1 MKPEIVKTDLTLPSD
16 IVDYLDSTAK
26 LNRSGLVAED
36 GSFVAAEPDERSSN
50 VYFFR
55 DDGWVGQFCIKEAMR
70 VNADIWQY
78 DLFGIDNHMLQ
89 YTTYQTG
96 DHYTWHIDTLDREI
110 DRKLSFSLVLNDD
123 YEGGEFQFARYQFS
137 KTDVGCEYLTVPQVA
152 GSLIVFPS
160 SLPHRVLPVKSG
172 IRKSIVGWFVGR
184 PLR

>member
-89 YTTYQTG
+89 YTTYQTD

-123 YEGGEFQFARYQFS
+123 YEGAELFFWDDY
-137 KTDVGCEYLTVPQVA
+137 VVPL
-152 GSLIVFPS
+152 GKGDIIMFPS
-160 SLPHRVLPVKSG
+160 LFLFPHGVKEATKGKRYSAV
-172 IRKSIVGWFVGR
+172 SWAW
-184 PLR
+184 